1 MIASLESLSGSQREE
16 RYFLKKLKLSK
27 TLILA
32 LTIDSMAILE
42 IKNLKV
48 KVENRIVLNG
58 VSLSLKRGEIHAIFG
73 PNGSGKTSLISSIIG
88 IPSYKIIEGRITFD
102 GKDITRLPIYERAKL
117 GIFCAFQ
124 NPPSIRGLKVKDFIK
139 LFTDDGKNVL
149 EFSGLNSN
157 FLEREVNVGFS
168 GGERKKF
175 EVAQIFAIK
184 PKLLLLDEIDSGV
197 DVESLKFIG
206 KKLAEYIQKNKISV
220 LVVTHHGEILNY
232 LKPSK
237 ASVMLNGEIVCSGDY
252 KKIWKTI
259 REKGYE
265 WCEKCKL
272 RKK

>member
-1 MIASLESLSGSQREE
+1 MIASSESLSGSQRKEKSCSRKSKLTE
-16 RYFLKKLKLSK
+16 R
-27 TLILA
+27 LIVA
-32 LTIDSMAILE
+32 LTIHLMAILE
-42 IKNLKV
+42 LKNLKV
-48 KVENRIVLNG
+48 KIGNKVILDGIN
-58 VSLSLKRGEIHAIFG
+58 LSLEKREIRAIFG

-88 IPSYKIIEGRITFD
+88 IPSYKIVEGKILFEER
-102 GKDITRLPIYERAKL
+102 DITKLPIYERAKL

-124 NPPSIRGLKVKDFIK
+124 NPPSIRGLKVKDFLK
-139 LFTDDGKNVL
+139 LFTDDEKTVL
-149 EFSGLNSN
+149 EFSGLNST
-157 FLEREVNVGFS
+157 FLDREVNVGFS

-175 EVAQIFAIK
+175 EVAQIFAFK

-206 KKLAEYIQKNKISV
+206 KKLAKYIQKNKISV
-220 LVVTHHGEILNY
+220 LVVTHHGEILRY

-237 ASVMLNGEIVCSGDY
+237 ASVMLNGRIVCSGNY

-272 RKK
+272 RER

>member
-1 MIASLESLSGSQREE
+1 
-16 RYFLKKLKLSK
+16 
-27 TLILA
+27 
-32 LTIDSMAILE
+32 MAILE

-48 KVENRIVLNG
+48 KVGNGIVLNG
-58 VSLSLKRGEIHAIFG
+58 VSLSLKKGEIHAIFG

-139 LFTDDGKNVL
+139 LFTDDEKNVL

-175 EVAQIFAIK
+175 EVAQIFALK

-206 KKLAEYIQKNKISV
+206 KKLAEYIQKNKIPV
-220 LVVTHHGEILNY
+220 LLVTHHGEILNY

-237 ASVMLNGEIVCSGDY
+237 ASVMLNGEIVCSGNY

-265 WCEKCKL
+265 WCEKCNL

>member
-1 MIASLESLSGSQREE
+1 
-16 RYFLKKLKLSK
+16 
-27 TLILA
+27 
-32 LTIDSMAILE
+32 MAILE

-48 KVENRIVLNG
+48 KVENRIVLDE
-58 VSLSLKRGEIHAIFG
+58 VSLSLKRGEIHAVFG

-139 LFTDDGKNVL
+139 LFTDDEKSVL

-175 EVAQIFAIK
+175 EVAQIFVFR

-237 ASVMLNGEIVCSGDY
+237 ASVMLNGEIVCSGIT
-252 KKIWKTI
+252 KKFGKQ
-259 REKGYE
+259 
-265 WCEKCKL
+265 
-272 RKK
+272 

>member
-1 MIASLESLSGSQREE
+1 
-16 RYFLKKLKLSK
+16 
-27 TLILA
+27 
-32 LTIDSMAILE
+32 MAILE

-48 KVENRIVLNG
+48 KVGNGIVLDG
-58 VSLSLKRGEIHAIFG
+58 VSLSLKRGEVHAIFG

-102 GKDITRLPIYERAKL
+102 GKDITKLPIYERAKL

-124 NPPSIRGLKVKDFIK
+124 NPPSIRGLKVKDFIR
-139 LFTDDGKNVL
+139 LFTEDEKNVL
-149 EFSGLNSN
+149 EFSGLNNN

-175 EVAQIFAIK
+175 EVAQIFAFR

-206 KKLAEYIQKNKISV
+206 KKLAEYIKKNKISV

-232 LKPSK
+232 LKPK
-237 ASVMLNGEIVCSGDY
+237 IASVMLNGKIVCSGDY

-259 REKGYE
+259 RERGYE